1 MKEVSAWQEVGSIIV
16 LMGVSGFLGWALGG
30 VVGLAVGIAAFFG
43 LTLLLRIRLD
53 IVELREGIEFRES
66 IRKNSSK

>member
-43 LTLLLRIRLD
+43 LTLLLRISLD